1 MASFAWI
8 CWDGAMPLFF
18 EVLPFFGVIA
28 LASLIVYKSF
38 DKQADSDEPL
48 G

>member
-1 MASFAWI
+1 MASFAWAS
-8 CWDGAMPLFF
+8 WNGAMPLTF

-38 DKQADSDEPL
+38 DTQADSDEPL
-48 G
+48 S